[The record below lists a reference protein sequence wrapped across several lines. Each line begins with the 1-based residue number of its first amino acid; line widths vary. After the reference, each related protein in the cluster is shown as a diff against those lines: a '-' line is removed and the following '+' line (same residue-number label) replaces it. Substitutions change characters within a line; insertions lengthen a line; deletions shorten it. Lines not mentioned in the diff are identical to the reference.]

1 MTWGRVVLALL
12 GLAVLA
18 AFVVL
23 RAHVGGPP
31 VFTIEHA
38 IEFPGEPAEVW
49 DVAFGDGRDAGWNPY
64 LLALRGP
71 LEVGASIEIAILQRN
86 WQKTMEL
93 TQVLVEVDPPRRL
106 AWRGQPGPSGLI
118 RTDHSFAIE
127 PLGSGSVRFV
137 HREEFRG
144 VLARFFDETMKG
156 HTEAAFR
163 AMDEALAERV
173 ATLRASH

>member
-1 MTWGRVVLALL
+1 MLAALALVGVV
-12 GLAVLA
+12 GL
-18 AFVVL
+18 L

-31 VFTIEHA
+31 VFTIEHSLE
-38 IEFPGEPAEVW
+38 IPGEAAEVW
-49 DVAFGDGRDAGWNPY
+49 DVAFGADRESGWNPY

-71 LEVGASIEIAILQRN
+71 LEAGAQIQISILQRN
-86 WQKTMEL
+86 WDQPMEL
-93 TQVLVEVDPPRRL
+93 TQVLVDVDPPHRL
-106 AWRGQPGPSGLI
+106 AWRGVPGPEGLI

-127 PLGSGSVRFV
+127 PLGGGKVRFV

-144 VLARFFDETMKG
+144 VLARLFDEPTKA

-173 ATLRASH
+173 AARQAGREG